1 MRDAPMKDKGTATR
15 SKLIHDPSSKCLE
28 DLRGANFIG
37 LLLPPTP
44 PVGGNRLVVSEGGI
58 FGGVVVGIRE
68 SWGRSVAVCGK

>member
-58 FGGVVVGIRE
+58 FGGVINCMYERE
-68 SWGRSVAVCGK
+68 